1 MAKNFNI
8 LFRWAGNML
17 AQQDFKWKKFG
28 VHDCDKILYIT
39 FGRF

>member
-28 VHDCDKILYIT
+28 IHDCGQNFVHNI
-39 FGRF
+39 